1 MESSHAAQFDVIF
14 AITTGSEPTSSCTLV
29 LGRVL
34 HHAGFS
40 ESMSSSPVGR
50 TRAEAD
56 LPEPMDLC
64 C

>member
-1 MESSHAAQFDVIF
+1 MLPNLMLYLLLLLDLSLLQAVHLF
-14 AITTGSEPTSSCTLV
+14 LV
-29 LGRVL
+29 EYFIMQV
-34 HHAGFS
+34 FS

-50 TRAEAD
+50 TRAVAD